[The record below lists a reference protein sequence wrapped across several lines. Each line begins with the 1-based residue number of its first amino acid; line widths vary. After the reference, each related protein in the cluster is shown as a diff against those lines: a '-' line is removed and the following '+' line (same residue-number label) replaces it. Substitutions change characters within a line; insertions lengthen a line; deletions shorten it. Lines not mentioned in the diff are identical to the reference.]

1 MPFGTLVGAGFVR
14 IDADTDPAKKAI
26 KALGALGMSAL
37 STTLLPATA
46 AVTTATFSL
55 AAAYSSAAAGLGI
68 FALAAK
74 GQITNIQTATKDYQG
89 VQQAT
94 AKLDIANAN
103 VKANTSKQ
111 TLAYEQALTVAA
123 QAHQRAQALAAA
135 GSSQAGAAAKIAA
148 KDAAYASSLAT
159 SGSKNYA
166 AALKSQQAAQK
177 GVQGA
182 QDTLN
187 QALQSMPA
195 ATRDTAKAFF
205 NLTDALQKWSDS
217 LAPYTMPVFTKGL
230 QMITA
235 LLPKLTPIVKST
247 AGEISSFVSTLGDG
261 ATGAVFKKF
270 GQNLSTFGG
279 GNIAG
284 LLTTLKNLATGFVGI
299 LNAFMPF
306 SLHVSTGLA
315 GVTGKFALF
324 GATLS
329 TNKGF
334 NAFIAFAQKS
344 GPQLVKTL
352 GQLATAA
359 GHMATG
365 MGGIGVT
372 GLGTLKIIGQLASII
387 PIPILQQ
394 LVNIIFAVNAAMKLY
409 AIYTAAASGVTWL
422 FSTAVTTNTGVQFAN
437 RAQMILSNI
446 AMGIF
451 RAQMLLLRVALAVS
465 TAAQWLWNAAT
476 SSTTIR
482 TIASTVATVAYNVA
496 MYAVRVG
503 LAIAAAAQWLFNT
516 ALLASP
522 ITWIII
528 GIIALVAVIILI
540 ATKTTWFQTVW
551 KYVWGFLK
559 DSALAVWHFL
569 DTFVFQPLAAVFI
582 WLWQKVVMPAFNGM
596 VMNFNMLKDAFLTV
610 WHFLDQWVFQP
621 IANAFTSLWTD
632 VVQPTLR
639 FIVMTFLNTADMLLK
654 GAVKLVGWVPGVGGA
669 LKTAMK
675 DFEDFKNSVNK
686 SLGGVQPKTVP
697 VTISFNGV
705 PQGKITGHTYTS
717 TTGFSYADGGLIRGP
732 GGPRDD
738 KIPVWASNGEW
749 IVDAATTRRH
759 LPLLRS
765 LKAAKRFAAGGMVGF
780 NTATSADTALA
791 ERMQV
796 SAGTTRIVGDYVKA
810 NNQFWSQMLAGIT
823 GSIPTGQHLA
833 IINAA
838 LAAAG
843 VPPPG
848 TLPQWQLGLNTLIG
862 RESGWNPNAI
872 NLTDSNAKAGHPSQ
886 GLAQTIPGTF
896 NTYVPAALA
905 ALGITNPIANVAA
918 AIRYIVSR
926 YGSITSVQQA
936 NPNLPPLGY
945 DHGGWLMPG
954 VTMAVNKTG
963 RPERVL
969 GPGEHGGVTVNLYA
983 TFTGPVGSKLELL
996 NWLTASLTDLKRSG
1010 RLASLVAAT
1019 G

>member
-74 GQITNIQTATKDYQG
+74 GQITNIQRATKDYQG

-94 AKLDIANAN
+94 AKLDVANAN

-159 SGSKNYA
+159 NGSKNYA

-230 QMITA
+230 QLITA

-247 AGEISSFVSTLGDG
+247 AGEISSFVATLGDG

-270 GQNLSTFGG
+270 GQDLSTFGG

-306 SLHVSTGLA
+306 SLNVSTGL
-315 GVTGKFALF
+315 GNVTGKFAMF

-372 GLGTLKIIGQLASII
+372 GLGTLKIIGQLASVI

-394 LVNIIFAVNAAMKLY
+394 LVNVIFAVNAGMKLY
-409 AIYTAAASGVTWL
+409 ALYTSIAAGYTWL
-422 FSTAVTTNTGVQFAN
+422 FTTAVTTSTGATY
-437 RAQMILSNI
+437 AS
-446 AMGIF
+446 
-451 RAQMLLLRVALAVS
+451 RVALA
-465 TAAQWLWNAAT
+465 AAT
-476 SSTTIR
+476 VASWASR
-482 TIASTVATVAYNVA
+482 AATIASAVATGIITAA
-496 MYAVRVG
+496 TWLWTAA
-503 LAIAAAAQWLFNT
+503 LSPAIAAIWAMTT

-522 ITWIII
+522 ITWIVI
-528 GIIALVAVIILI
+528 GIVALIAVIVLI
-540 ATKTTWFQTVW
+540 ATKTTWFQTIW

-738 KIPVWASNGEW
+738 KIPVWVSNGEW

-905 ALGITNPIANVAA
+905 SLGILNPIANVAA
-918 AIRYIVSR
+918 AVRYIVSR
-926 YGSITSVQQA
+926 YSNITNVQQA

-969 GPGEHGGVTVNLYA
+969 GPGEHGGVTLNLYA
-983 TFTGPVGSKLELL
+983 TFTGPVGSKMELL

-1010 RLASLVAAT
+1010 RLASLVSAT

>member
-1 MPFGTLVGAGFVR
+1 MPLGTLVGVGFVR

-26 KALGALGMSAL
+26 KAFGALGGSL
-37 STTLLPATA
+37 LTTTMVPATA
-46 AVTTATFSL
+46 AVTTATLSL
-55 AAAYSSAAAGLGI
+55 AAAYASAGAGLGI

-94 AKLDIANAN
+94 AKLDVANAN

-148 KDAAYASSLAT
+148 KDTAYANSLAT
-159 SGSKNYA
+159 GGTKTYA
-166 AALKSQQAAQK
+166 AALKQQQAAQQ
-177 GVQGA
+177 GVKGA

-187 QALQSMPA
+187 QSLSAMPA

-230 QMITA
+230 QLITA
-235 LLPKLTPIVKST
+235 LLPKLTPIVKSV
-247 AGEISSFVSTLGDG
+247 AGEVSSFVATLGDG
-261 ATGAVFKKF
+261 ATGAVFKQF
-270 GQNLSTFGG
+270 GQNISTFGG

-315 GVTGKFALF
+315 GVTGKFAQF

-329 TNKGF
+329 NNKGF

-359 GHMATG
+359 GHISTG

-372 GLGTLKIIGQLASII
+372 GLGTLKVLGNLASVI
-387 PIPILQQ
+387 PVPILQQ
-394 LVNIIFAVNAAMKLY
+394 LVNVTFAVNAGMKLY

-451 RAQMLLLRVALAVS
+451 RAQMILLRVALAIS

-476 SSTTIR
+476 TSTTIR
-482 TIASTVATVAYNVA
+482 TIASTVATVAYNTA
-496 MYAVRVG
+496 MYAVRIG
-503 LAIAAAAQWLFNT
+503 LAIATAAQWLFNT
-516 ALLASP
+516 AILSSP
-522 ITWIII
+522 ITWIIV
-528 GIIALVAVIILI
+528 GIVALVAIIILI
-540 ATKTTWFQTVW
+540 ATKTTWFQTIW

-559 DSALAVWHFL
+559 DSALATWHFL
-569 DTFVFQPLAAVFI
+569 DTFVFQPLAAIAI
-582 WLWQKVVMPAFNGM
+582 WLWQKVIVPAFNGM
-596 VMNFNMLKDAFLTV
+596 VQNFNMLKDAFLTV
-610 WHFLDQWVFQP
+610 WHFLDKFVFQP
-621 IANAFTSLWTD
+621 IADAFNFLWTG
-632 VVQPTLR
+632 VVQPVLR
-639 FIVMTFLNTADMLLK
+639 FIIMTFLNTADMLLK

-669 LKTAMK
+669 LKAAAK
-675 DFEDFKNSVNK
+675 DFEDWKNSVNK
-686 SLGGVQPKTVP
+686 SLGGVQPKTIP

-717 TTGFSYADGGLIRGP
+717 TTGFSYASGGMVHGP
-732 GGPRDD
+732 GGPKDD
-738 KIPVWASNGEW
+738 KIPIWASNGEW
-749 IVDAATTRRH
+749 VVDAATTRRH

-765 LKAAKRFAAGGMVGF
+765 LKALKYAAGGMVGF
-780 NTATSADTALA
+780 ENATSADTVAA
-791 ERMQV
+791 GRSQI

-810 NNQFWSQMLAGIT
+810 NNAFWSQMLAGIT
-823 GSIPTGQHLA
+823 GSIPSGQHLA

-872 NLTDSNAKAGHPSQ
+872 NLTDSNALAGHPSQ

-905 ALGITNPIANVAA
+905 SLGIRNPIANVAA

-926 YGSITSVQQA
+926 YGNIANVQQA

-969 GPGEHGGVTVNLYA
+969 GPGEHGGVTLNLYA
-983 TFTGPVGSKLELL
+983 TFTGPVGSKMELA
-996 NWLTASLTDLKRSG
+996 NWLAAALTDLKRSG